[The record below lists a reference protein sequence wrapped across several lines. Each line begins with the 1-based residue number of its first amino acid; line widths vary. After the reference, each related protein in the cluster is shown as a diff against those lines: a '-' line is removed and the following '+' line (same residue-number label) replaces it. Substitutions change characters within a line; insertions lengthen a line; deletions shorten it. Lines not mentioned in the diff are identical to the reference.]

1 MEPLKNISYE
11 VKNNETVIYQF
22 PGFVDPEG
30 TKVKLKIIF
39 VKQDFMNLN
48 SQKNT
53 LEIKPTQ
60 NGTYTVEV
68 ELEDGDGKT

>member
-11 VKNNETVIYQF
+11 VKKNETVIYRF

-30 TKVKLKIIF
+30 TKVKLKIISG
-39 VKQDFMNLN
+39 KQDFMNLN

-60 NGTYTVEV
+60 NDTYSVEV

>member
-11 VKNNETVIYQF
+11 VKKNETVIYQF
-22 PGFVDPEG
+22 PEKFDPEG
-30 TKVKLKIIF
+30 TKVQLKIISG
-39 VKQDFMNLN
+39 KQDFMSLN

-53 LEIKPTQ
+53 LEIKPIQ
-60 NGTYTVEV
+60 NGTYSVEV